1 MERRDRDLNQACAF
15 IKRERDCLR
24 MHQLGMLKRL
34 SNYSKEKI
42 NKKHKTPKKP
52 TKTPQI

>member
-34 SNYSKEKI
+34 SDYSKEKI
-42 NKKHKTPKKP
+42 NKKHKNPKKP